1 MPSRFGCPSG
11 VRLRGRVPLA
21 ACRVDCGDPST
32 QPPQAST
39 SAGTRK
45 RVSVSGD
52 RLGGNMV
59 DPRSGS
65 SILIAFAGPPSRG
78 RLARRVH
85 PAGGPMIRR
94 TPSAALVSVAV
105 VFTSAWYV
113 TAQSPRPPVTPAA
126 ASRAASPAA
135 GVLNPASSPESLGF
149 DSQRLAKL
157 DAYMAKA
164 VADGRVAGMSTLL
177 ARHGQVVAEKLY
189 GVKSLA
195 TAAPITK
202 DTIFRLY
209 SMSKPI
215 TGVAMMML
223 FEDGRWQLDDPV
235 TKFVPEFKGLKVMSG
250 ADADGRRSIQDLQRP
265 PTMRELMSHT
275 AGFGYGLADQHPVD
289 KLYREKGV
297 LAANGLADMIKRTA
311 EIPLIF
317 QPGTK
322 WSYSSAVD
330 IQGYIVEKLSGQK
343 FGEFLEQR
351 IFKPLKMTDTA
362 FYVPKD
368 KASRLAAVYAGN
380 PKTGKIEEVK
390 DLFGGAMPTYLEP
403 PSMESGGG
411 GLVGTIGDYAR
422 FAQMIAN
429 KGELDGARLLSPASV
444 ELMGTNVI
452 SKNALVSSNGNG
464 VARFNEAVGFGLDFM
479 VVNDPRAAGTLEG
492 KGSMSWGGAAGTWF
506 WVDPANDLIFVGM
519 IQRMGDTGGDPLGAM
534 ARTLTYQALLHPER

>member
-1 MPSRFGCPSG
+1 
-11 VRLRGRVPLA
+11 
-21 ACRVDCGDPST
+21 
-32 QPPQAST
+32 
-39 SAGTRK
+39 
-45 RVSVSGD
+45 
-52 RLGGNMV
+52 
-59 DPRSGS
+59 
-65 SILIAFAGPPSRG
+65 
-78 RLARRVH
+78 
-85 PAGGPMIRR
+85 MIRR
-94 TPSAALVSVAV
+94 TSIGAAAVFAAVA
-105 VFTSAWYV
+105 FTSSWYV
-113 TAQSPRPPVTPAA
+113 SAQSSLSA
-126 ASRAASPAA
+126 ASRAASPAVA
-135 GVLNPASSPESLGF
+135 ALNPAPSPEALGF

-157 DAYMAKA
+157 DAYMAKV

-177 ARHGQVVAEKLY
+177 ARHGQVVSEKMY

-195 TAAPITK
+195 TGAPLTR

-215 TGVAMMML
+215 TGVAMMLL
-223 FEDGRWQLDDPV
+223 FEDGRWQLDDPI
-235 TKFVPEFKGLKVMSG
+235 TRFVPEFKALKVMSG
-250 ADADGRRSIQDLQRP
+250 ADENGRWPIQDLQRP

-311 EIPLIF
+311 EIPLMF

-343 FGEFLEQR
+343 FGTFLQQR
-351 IFKPLKMTDTA
+351 IFTPLKMTDTA
-362 FYVPKD
+362 FYVSAD

-380 PKTGKIEEVK
+380 PKTGKIEEVTE
-390 DLFGGAMPTYLEP
+390 LFGGRMPTYLEP
-403 PSMESGGG
+403 PAMESGGG
-411 GLVGTIGDYAR
+411 GLVGTLGDYAR

-429 KGELDGARLLSPASV
+429 KGELDGVRLLSPASV
-444 ELMGTNVI
+444 EMMGTNMI
-452 SKNALVSSNGNG
+452 PRSALVASNGNG

-506 WVDPANDLIFVGM
+506 WVDPTNDVIFVGM
-519 IQRMGDTGGDPLGAM
+519 IQRMGDTGGDPLGSM
-534 ARTLTYQALLHPER
+534 ARTLTYQALTHPER

>member
-1 MPSRFGCPSG
+1 
-11 VRLRGRVPLA
+11 
-21 ACRVDCGDPST
+21 
-32 QPPQAST
+32 
-39 SAGTRK
+39 
-45 RVSVSGD
+45 
-52 RLGGNMV
+52 
-59 DPRSGS
+59 
-65 SILIAFAGPPSRG
+65 
-78 RLARRVH
+78 
-85 PAGGPMIRR
+85 
-94 TPSAALVSVAV
+94 
-105 VFTSAWYV
+105 
-113 TAQSPRPPVTPAA
+113 
-126 ASRAASPAA
+126 
-135 GVLNPASSPESLGF
+135 
-149 DSQRLAKL
+149 
-157 DAYMAKA
+157 
-164 VADGRVAGMSTLL
+164 
-177 ARHGQVVAEKLY
+177 
-189 GVKSLA
+189 
-195 TAAPITK
+195 
-202 DTIFRLY
+202 
-209 SMSKPI
+209 MSKPI

-250 ADADGRRSIQDLQRP
+250 ADAEGRRSIQDMQRP

-311 EIPLIF
+311 EIPLMF

-330 IQGYIVEKLSGQK
+330 IQGYIVEKLSGQT
-343 FGEFLEQR
+343 FGEFLQQR

-368 KASRLAAVYAGN
+368 KASRLSAVYAGN

-444 ELMGTNVI
+444 EMMGTNMIPKSV
-452 SKNALVSSNGNG
+452 LVSSNGIG
-464 VARFNEAVGFGLDFM
+464 ALRFNEAVGFGLDFM

-492 KGSMSWGGAAGTWF
+492 KGSMSWAGAAGTWF
-506 WVDPANDLIFVGM
+506 WVDPTNDLNFVGM
-519 IQRMGDTGGDPLGAM
+519 IQRMGDTGGDPLGSM